1 MGFFY
6 IIIMEHLILFLF
18 LITGFIYDTSVID
31 VIGIQWL
38 YLGGINILAYGI
50 NLYKGNFNQ
59 SLKDLK
65 KVIYIYGSFIFISVI
80 SIYYAVNWTLS
91 ILEIA
96 RQLIFLST
104 ITNLYFLFKQKTR
117 DKLFYIYISRV
128 FLLVLSIEISNIL
141 VGYLTNFNTAVPRQA
156 IFHGY
161 STNVNIVSM
170 SMLLKLPF
178 VIFLIFRDKLFYK
191 IISISNLILFN
202 YFIFW
207 TQSRA
212 TFLAF
217 ILISFLLLMYVLKN
231 QSRKVFLK
239 TLMISLLTFAFS
251 LGVSNFF
258 IKKNSLSLKITDRT
272 LNERILDLGQT
283 EDGSTQIRLKYW
295 SGGIKQIIKSP
306 IIGVGIGNWKLNS
319 LEYDSTFMNS
329 YTVQYHM
336 HNDFLQA
343 FAELG
348 LIGFIVFSAFILFIF
363 YSVINQLFKGSN
375 TFFTFCLLLSL
386 IVYCTDAFF
395 NFPHERSEIQSIFAV
410 IISVAFLKHKTK

>member
-1 MGFFY
+1 
-6 IIIMEHLILFLF
+6 MEHLILFLF
-18 LITGFIYDTSVID
+18 LITGFIYDPIVLD

-141 VGYLTNFNTAVPRQA
+141 VAYLTNFNTAIPRQA

-178 VIFLIFRDKLFYK
+178 VVFLIFRDKLFYK

-258 IKKNSLSLKITDRT
+258 IK
-272 LNERILDLGQT
+272 
-283 EDGSTQIRLKYW
+283 
-295 SGGIKQIIKSP
+295 
-306 IIGVGIGNWKLNS
+306 
-319 LEYDSTFMNS
+319 
-329 YTVQYHM
+329 
-336 HNDFLQA
+336 
-343 FAELG
+343 
-348 LIGFIVFSAFILFIF
+348 
-363 YSVINQLFKGSN
+363 
-375 TFFTFCLLLSL
+375 C
-386 IVYCTDAFF
+386 
-395 NFPHERSEIQSIFAV
+395 AV
-410 IISVAFLKHKTK
+410 A